1 MEETPSIEVSQT
13 IRNMIVR
20 EYCLKR
26 GPFNPHKPSPNI
38 FITKLELRMKKYY
51 AQFLRSRNVY
61 KKK

>member
-1 MEETPSIEVSQT
+1 MEDATSMEVCTTIKKIIE
-13 IRNMIVR
+13 R

-26 GPFNPHKPSPNI
+26 GSFNPHKPSPNL

-51 AQFLRSRNVY
+51 SQFLSSRNVF

>member
-1 MEETPSIEVSQT
+1 MEEIPSIEVCST
-13 IRNMIVR
+13 IKKIIEK

-26 GPFNPHKPSPNI
+26 GSFNPHKPSPNI

-51 AQFLRSRNVY
+51 SQFLNSRSVF